1 MHVAF
6 GWVGGFGTTWLVDP
20 SRDLVVTVLTQRM
33 FSSPTPPPIHD
44 ELRAAA
50 YAALT

>member
-1 MHVAF
+1 MWHS
-6 GWVGGFGTTWLVDP
+6 GGTEGSESTWLVDP